1 MAATVS
7 VVRGAVSRFC
17 RGNRFP
23 SVTGSALSGT
33 WLDLARPLPDS
44 ALVEKAL
51 DTHAVGMT
59 TTFDRERVR
68 GSAETLREKRLE
80 LSALEIPPGRGWDP
94 MRDRMAEVLATHPG
108 SIGDVLTKLDAIQL
122 IMDALPPGPEANR
135 VSAFNSL
142 YNRITR
148 RVDTALNTGVNSPE
162 FLELLDV
169 QFAKRYFSALDL
181 WNNDNEDTPDVW
193 EVLFKRGNDL
203 RMSRLTAAMLGV
215 NAHINHDLSLALIGT
230 WAETGAPADDLIHPD
245 YLLVNQI
252 FYEEIPP
259 LRRGFSTRWQMEI
272 DEFVGPLD
280 DWTQRILVRA
290 TRAHAWDQG
299 RHLWDLRDD
308 PEDFEQARR
317 AMDRAASLVAEFAIV
332 GDRLVTTTGWGIT
345 GTWHALRRV
354 FGRGGRATTP
364 A

>member
-1 MAATVS
+1 
-7 VVRGAVSRFC
+7 
-17 RGNRFP
+17 
-23 SVTGSALSGT
+23 
-33 WLDLARPLPDS
+33 
-44 ALVEKAL
+44 
-51 DTHAVGMT
+51 MT

-68 GSAETLREKRLE
+68 GSAETLKEKRLV
-80 LSALEIPPGRGWDP
+80 LSELEIPPGRGWDP
-94 MRDRMAEVLATHPG
+94 MRDRMAEVLSTHPG
-108 SIGDVLTKLDAIQL
+108 GIGEVITKLDALQV
-122 IMDALPPGPEANR
+122 IMDELPPSPTKNR

-148 RVDTALNTGVNSPE
+148 RVDTALTTGVNQPE

-169 QFAKRYFSALDL
+169 EFAKRYFSALDL
-181 WNNDNEDTPDVW
+181 WNNDNEETPDVW
-193 EVLFKRGNDL
+193 EVLFKRGHDL
-203 RMSRLTAAMLGV
+203 KMSRLTAAMLGV

-230 WAETGAPADDLIHPD
+230 WNETGAPVGDEIHPD

-280 DWTQRILVRA
+280 DWSQRMLVTV

-299 RHLWDLRDD
+299 CRLWALRND
-308 PEDFEQARR
+308 PDDFEEARR

-332 GDRLVTTTGWGIT
+332 GDRLVTTAGWGIT

-354 FGRGGRATTP
+354 FGRRRRPTINA
-364 A
+364 